1 VMTARPNIFAVPST
15 TTIEEFTN
23 LLRDKPHSRI
33 PVYSTNIDHIEG
45 MVLAHDL
52 IQLPDDQARIT
63 TVARLVRP
71 VLFVPETKMTSQL
84 LREMQKDNIHMA
96 VVIDEYGGVAGLVTL
111 EDLVEEIVGE
121 IRDEHE
127 LSHDIVRESEN
138 AYVMQGSV
146 DVGRLQDLFDV
157 RLDAR
162 ETATIGGLVSA
173 IAGRILQP
181 GEVVEED
188 GLRFE
193 ILESTDRKIE
203 KVRVCRITKE
213 SGEPPANQVQA

>member
-1 VMTARPNIFAVPST
+1 V
-15 TTIEEFTN
+15 
-23 LLRDKPHSRI
+23 
-33 PVYSTNIDHIEG
+33 PVYSTSIDQIQG

-52 IQLPDDQARIT
+52 IQLPEAEARTT
-63 TVARLVRP
+63 TVAKLLRP

-96 VVIDEYGGVAGLVTL
+96 IVIDEYGSVAGLVTL

-127 LSHDIVRESEN
+127 LSHDIIREGDL

-146 DVGRLQDLFDV
+146 DVGRLQDLFDM
-157 RLDAR
+157 RLDQR
-162 ETATIGGLVSA
+162 DTTTVGGLVSA
-173 IAGRILQP
+173 IAGRIPQP
-181 GEVVEED
+181 GEVVEDE

-193 ILESTDRKIE
+193 VLESTNRKIE
-203 KVRVCRITKE
+203 KVRVSRSQPEKAD
-213 SGEPPANQVQA
+213 SFPRQAEA